1 MNQNLKVIDFS
12 GYSFSGKS
20 AYFDLVS
27 EFDGYKSFNNAFE
40 FELLRI
46 PNGIVDLYTN
56 LYLNWS
62 PIRSSEA
69 IRNFI
74 RIIDLFSRNKT
85 FMFRLFNIRHNYQN
99 YFPNFNE
106 VSERYIKDLI
116 QLQWKSEWPFAHI
129 QCASFNIFLKKLLFR
144 LGKKDVYETEIYLSR
159 FEEEKFLE
167 ITVKYLEELL
177 LSSLSSRDKGILLN
191 NAFETTNPVFSHK
204 FFNNS
209 KSIIVDRDPRDI
221 YCSALN
227 DGYAYNLNVGKSVIG
242 KDVKD
247 FVFRFRMY
255 RNNLTSNENVLRT
268 NFEDLVI
275 INDNMNNSMTFIVF
289 YDLLISFLN

>member
-106 VSERYIKDLI
+106 VS
-116 QLQWKSEWPFAHI
+116 
-129 QCASFNIFLKKLLFR
+129 
-144 LGKKDVYETEIYLSR
+144 
-159 FEEEKFLE
+159 
-167 ITVKYLEELL
+167 
-177 LSSLSSRDKGILLN
+177 
-191 NAFETTNPVFSHK
+191 
-204 FFNNS
+204 
-209 KSIIVDRDPRDI
+209 
-221 YCSALN
+221 
-227 DGYAYNLNVGKSVIG
+227 
-242 KDVKD
+242 
-247 FVFRFRMY
+247 
-255 RNNLTSNENVLRT
+255 
-268 NFEDLVI
+268 
-275 INDNMNNSMTFIVF
+275 
-289 YDLLISFLN
+289 